1 METII
6 YMKKESYRHN
16 LPHFQQ
22 PGQAYFITW
31 ILKDAVPS
39 KAFPK
44 YTNKLQQLRNQIELH
59 KQKKSEKN
67 LIEGLQKEY
76 YSVRKKYIKAFD
88 DLLAISKIN
97 TVDLSHS
104 ENTGIIS
111 GTIHF
116 WDNIKLKNIAYSIMP
131 NHVHWVLELFEKDED
146 GNPVYLQDIM
156 QSVKRQSA
164 RLINLREG
172 RTGNLWQKE
181 NFDTTIRDE
190 KHLYN
195 AIEYTLNNPVNARLV
210 KNRDEWPGNYL
221 NSDYLF

>member
-1 METII
+1 V
-6 YMKKESYRHN
+6 KKEAYRHN

-22 PGQAYFITW
+22 PGQAYFVTW
-31 ILKDAVPS
+31 ILKDAVPP

-67 LIEGLQKEY
+67 FIDGLQKEY
-76 YSVRKKYIKAFD
+76 YSVRKKYMKAFD
-88 DLLAISKIN
+88 DLLALSKSN

-111 GTIHF
+111 ETIHF

-131 NHVHWVLELFEKDED
+131 NHVHWVLEVFEKDENR
-146 GNPVYLQDIM
+146 NPVYLQDIM

-164 RLINLREG
+164 RQINLREG
-172 RTGNLWQKE
+172 RAGKLWQKE

-190 KHLYN
+190 KHMYN
-195 AIEYTLNNPVNARLV
+195 AIEYTLNNPVNAGLV
-210 KNRDEWPGNYL
+210 KNRDNWPGNYL
-221 NSDYLF
+221 NSEYLF

>member
-1 METII
+1 
-6 YMKKESYRHN
+6 MKKEAYRHN

-22 PGQAYFITW
+22 PGQAYFVTW
-31 ILKDAVPS
+31 ILKDAVPP

-67 LIEGLQKEY
+67 FIDGLQKEY
-76 YSVRKKYIKAFD
+76 YSVRKKYMKAFD
-88 DLLAISKIN
+88 DLLALSKN
-97 TVDLSHS
+97 KTVDLSHS

-111 GTIHF
+111 ETIHF

-131 NHVHWVLELFEKDED
+131 NHVHWVLEVFEKDENR
-146 GNPVYLQDIM
+146 NPVYLQDIM

-164 RLINLREG
+164 RQINLREG
-172 RTGNLWQKE
+172 RAGKLWQKE

-190 KHLYN
+190 KHMYN
-195 AIEYTLNNPVNARLV
+195 AIEYTLNNPVNAGLV
-210 KNRDEWPGNYL
+210 KNRDNWPGNYL
-221 NSDYLF
+221 NSEYLF

>member
-1 METII
+1 V
-6 YMKKESYRHN
+6 KKEAYRHN

-22 PGQAYFITW
+22 PGQAYFVTW
-31 ILKDAVPS
+31 ILKDAVPP

-67 LIEGLQKEY
+67 FIDGLQKEY
-76 YSVRKKYIKAFD
+76 YSVRKKYMKAFD
-88 DLLAISKIN
+88 DLLALSKN
-97 TVDLSHS
+97 KTVDLSHS

-111 GTIHF
+111 ETIHF

-131 NHVHWVLELFEKDED
+131 NHVHWVLEVFEKDENR
-146 GNPVYLQDIM
+146 NPVYLQDIM

-164 RLINLREG
+164 RQINLREG
-172 RTGNLWQKE
+172 RAGKLWQKE

-190 KHLYN
+190 KHMYN
-195 AIEYTLNNPVNARLV
+195 AIEYTLNNPVNAGLV
-210 KNRDEWPGNYL
+210 KNRDNWPGNYL
-221 NSDYLF
+221 NSEYLF